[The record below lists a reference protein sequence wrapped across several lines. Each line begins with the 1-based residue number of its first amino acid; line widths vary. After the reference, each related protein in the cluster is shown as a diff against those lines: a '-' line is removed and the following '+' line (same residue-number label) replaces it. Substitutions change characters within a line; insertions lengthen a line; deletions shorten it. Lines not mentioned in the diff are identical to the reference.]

1 MRTLDRGLGTLDP
14 HDPTNFRLRFK
25 VVNREPRPRSITPRS
40 QPARITMTLA
50 SLALV
55 SLSVS
60 ACGDDET
67 DVAPTT
73 TVSTGTP
80 AETTTTT
87 LPPYESPLG
96 DIVGEALVAGQFT
109 TLAALL
115 VNAGLVE
122 ALRAEGPF
130 TVFAPVDSAFTALPP
145 ETLDAVNADLTLL
158 TAVLTYHVVAGE
170 KLALA
175 DLPDGTV
182 LTTLQGGTLTITKS
196 GDTTFVNGIAV
207 VVGDVPATNGIIH
220 VISGVL
226 VPG

>member
-1 MRTLDRGLGTLDP
+1 
-14 HDPTNFRLRFK
+14 
-25 VVNREPRPRSITPRS
+25 
-40 QPARITMTLA
+40 MTLA

-145 ETLDAVNADLTLL
+145 ETLDAVNADLNLL

-196 GDTTFVNGIAV
+196 GDTTLVNGIPV

>member
-1 MRTLDRGLGTLDP
+1 MGTLDRGLGTLDP
-14 HDPTNFRLRFK
+14 HDPTNIRFRFE
-25 VVNREPRPRSITPRS
+25 VVNREPRPRSMNSRS
-40 QPARITMTLA
+40 IVALA
-50 SLALV
+50 CVALV
-55 SLSVS
+55 SLSVT
-60 ACGDDET
+60 ACGEDET

-73 TVSTGTP
+73 TNGTP

-115 VNAGLVE
+115 VDAGLAQ

-145 ETLDAVNADLTLL
+145 ETLDAVNADLNLL
-158 TAVLTYHVVAGE
+158 TAVLTYHVVDGE
-170 KLALA
+170 KLTLA

-182 LTTLQGGTLTITKS
+182 LTTLQGDTLTITKS
-196 GDTTFVNGIAV
+196 GDTTFVNGIPV

>member
-1 MRTLDRGLGTLDP
+1 M
-14 HDPTNFRLRFK
+14 NS
-25 VVNREPRPRSITPRS
+25 RSIV
-40 QPARITMTLA
+40 ALA
-50 SLALV
+50 CVALV
-55 SLSVS
+55 SLSVT
-60 ACGDDET
+60 ACGEDET

-73 TVSTGTP
+73 TIGTP

-115 VNAGLVE
+115 VDAGLVQ

-145 ETLDAVNADLTLL
+145 GTLDAVNADLNLL

-170 KLALA
+170 KLALI

-182 LTTLQGGTLTITKS
+182 LTTLQGDTLTITKS
-196 GDTTFVNGIAV
+196 GDTTFVNGIPV

>member
-1 MRTLDRGLGTLDP
+1 M
-14 HDPTNFRLRFK
+14 
-25 VVNREPRPRSITPRS
+25 NREPRPRSMNSRS
-40 QPARITMTLA
+40 IVALA
-50 SLALV
+50 CVALV
-55 SLSVS
+55 SLSVT
-60 ACGDDET
+60 ACGEDET

-73 TVSTGTP
+73 TIGTP

-115 VNAGLVE
+115 VDAGLVQ

-145 ETLDAVNADLTLL
+145 ETLDAVNADLNLL

-170 KLALA
+170 KLTLA

-182 LTTLQGGTLTITKS
+182 LTTLQGDTLNITKS
-196 GDTTFVNGIAV
+196 VDSTFVNGIPV
-207 VVGDVPATNGIIH
+207 VVGDVPATNGIVH